1 MQGAKVQGAKVQD
14 ESYTGA
20 GERALG
26 IVVLGVSGSGK
37 STVGKMLSPPL
48 GATFLEGDEY
58 HSSANIAKMR
68 SGRPLDDADRWPWL
82 EKIGVA
88 VAGHMEQ
95 GRSVVAAC
103 SALRRSYREA
113 LAKAARHEL
122 IFVHLTIDQAKLAAR
137 IQARRQHFMPVSL
150 LESQLAALEPLG
162 PDELGT
168 EIAETGSVQQTVAA
182 TLRWLRLRADGH
194 LENAHEKGRQS
205 RPFAREHKWLD
216 WTPPEGDA
224 E

>member
-1 MQGAKVQGAKVQD
+1 MQD
-14 ESYTGA
+14 ENQQGGSYTA
-20 GERALG
+20 QGESTIG
-26 IVVLGVSGSGK
+26 IIVLGVSGCGK
-37 STVGKMLSPPL
+37 STVGKMLAPPL
-48 GATFLEGDEY
+48 GAAFLEGDDY

-68 SGRPLDDADRWPWL
+68 AGRPLDDTDRWPWL

-88 VAGHMEQ
+88 IAGHLEQ

-103 SALRRSYREA
+103 SALRRGYREA
-113 LAKAARHEL
+113 LAKAARCEL

-150 LESQLAALEPLG
+150 LASQLAALEPLAA
-162 PDELGT
+162 DELGT

-182 TLRWLRLRADGH
+182 IERWLKLRAEGH
-194 LENAHEKGRQS
+194 LHKLDGAHEKGRQS

-216 WTPPEGDA
+216 WTPPEDGASD
-224 E
+224 

>member
-1 MQGAKVQGAKVQD
+1 MQGAKVQG
-14 ESYTGA
+14 ERYTAA

-26 IVVLGVSGSGK
+26 IVVLGVSRLRQIHR
-37 STVGKMLSPPL
+37 GKMLSPPL
-48 GATFLEGDEY
+48 GATFLEGDEF

-68 SGRPLDDADRWPWL
+68 AGSPLEDNDRWPWL
-82 EKIGVA
+82 EKIGIA

-95 GRSVVAAC
+95 GRSVVAGC

-122 IFVHLTIDQAKLAAR
+122 IFVHLTIDQARLAAR

-162 PDELGT
+162 PDEPGT

-182 TLRWLRLRADGH
+182 ALRWLRLRADGH
-194 LENAHEKGRQS
+194 LDECARKRAAEP
-205 RPFAREHKWLD
+205 PFR
-216 WTPPEGDA
+216 TRT
-224 E
+224 